1 MEIKEDVVEEVVEE
15 AIAEVET
22 EVDIILEEDITQE
35 EVNLLIINH
44 LLIFFI
50 LNRLM
55 LSFLCAS
62 NATSIVPLF
71 HCMPLNKAVVA
82 PG

>member
-1 MEIKEDVVEEVVEE
+1 MTASVEIEEDVVEEVVEE

-22 EVDIILEEDITQE
+22 EVDIILEEDIIQE

-62 NATSIVPLF
+62 NATLF